1 MKFPL
6 KVSNTSRDEG
16 RISQGELYG
25 TKIAVSL
32 NIEDQTKGLKKE
44 YGRQLKV
51 IPCNL

>member
-6 KVSNTSRDEG
+6 KVSNSSRDEG

-32 NIEDQTKGLKKE
+32 NIEDQAQRLKRKHK
-44 YGRQLKV
+44 R
-51 IPCNL
+51 